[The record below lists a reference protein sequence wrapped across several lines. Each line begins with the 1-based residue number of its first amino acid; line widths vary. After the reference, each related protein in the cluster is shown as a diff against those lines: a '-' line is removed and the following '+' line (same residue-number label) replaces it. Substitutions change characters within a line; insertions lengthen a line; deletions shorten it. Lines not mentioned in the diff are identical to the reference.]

1 MALFCILFDVIIS
14 NVTEL
19 FKNFLFKNKIS
30 VDLRLVNQLKRIVN
44 FDDFFEFLLDVYFQS
59 LLFFIL
65 IKESD
70 QKFLNHVDNN
80 HEVVEVNL
88 SEETCLSVDRKTQ
101 NEQDVLYCLN
111 FIPVHILDEKVWNHE
126 LCGVSEYETDNRKDC
141 RVNPEALFPCVLKL
155 QHFVKDVACELLQI
169 SDCLAVVLNS

>member
-1 MALFCILFDVIIS
+1 MALFGILFDVIFS
-14 NVTEL
+14 YVTKL
-19 FKNFLFKNKIS
+19 FEYFLFKNKIS
-30 VDLRLVNQLKRIVN
+30 VDLRLVNQLKRIIN
-44 FDDFFEFLLDVYFQS
+44 FDDFFELLLDIYLHS

-70 QKFLNHVDNN
+70 QKFLNHVYNN

-111 FIPVHILDEKVWNHE
+111 FIPVDILDEKVWNHE
-126 LCGVSEYETDNRKDC
+126 LCGVSEDETDDRKDC